1 MIDEGSGAQRLSDAN
16 PTTYVSDLWH
26 AAYGCARDA
35 DFSAEYSSL
44 YIPTKPLSPG
54 TLVRRRSCP
63 SAMVSATS
71 GSVQWASAHT
81 PLRCD
86 GFCRGLWRMYAL
98 TRKPG
103 NLCSHGGDSAVL
115 ARHMYIYVYVFACP
129 RSFRYAFLWFRALLM
144 IFHAT
149 PHSMTTLFY
158 ACCCGKLI
166 MSSNRGL
173 STIERTRVG
182 Q

>member
-16 PTTYVSDLWH
+16 PICTRPMSPTCGTPLT
-26 AAYGCARDA
+26 GDA
-35 DFSAEYSSL
+35 DFSAKYSSL
-44 YIPTKPLSPG
+44 YIPTKPLLPG
-54 TLVRRRSCP
+54 TLVRRRGCS
-63 SAMVSATS
+63 SAMVSAIS

-173 STIERTRVG
+173 STVERTRVG